1 MYKNPESINPKVS
14 KTNNSKI
21 MLLSICAI
29 YDSKKLRFVKEQEAE
44 GILSSLGLKTPL
56 SENPLS
62 GNILF

>member
-1 MYKNPESINPKVS
+1 
-14 KTNNSKI
+14 